1 MKKITYL
8 AFIFLL
14 FCCSDSHDKIII
26 TSKNNLKDCHA
37 CPGYILIQKDKNI
50 DTLKTGSWGQPGKYS
65 LFRYKKKDFIVLY
78 NFYFM
83 GGLME
88 SGIKILSLEEDDY
101 LEIIFDTIVDDEHMD
116 ALNIKRKELE
126 FFSPDSL
133 IIQSYIETYNLENE
147 GSQENTPTIKIIKIN
162 YK

>member
-14 FCCSDSHDKIII
+14 FYCSDSHVKIII

-65 LFRYKKKDFIVLY
+65 LFRYKKRFYSTIQFLLY
-78 NFYFM
+78 
-83 GGLME
+83 GGTY
-88 SGIKILSLEEDDY
+88 GIW
-101 LEIIFDTIVDDEHMD
+101 
-116 ALNIKRKELE
+116 N
-126 FFSPDSL
+126 
-133 IIQSYIETYNLENE
+133 
-147 GSQENTPTIKIIKIN
+147 
-162 YK
+162 